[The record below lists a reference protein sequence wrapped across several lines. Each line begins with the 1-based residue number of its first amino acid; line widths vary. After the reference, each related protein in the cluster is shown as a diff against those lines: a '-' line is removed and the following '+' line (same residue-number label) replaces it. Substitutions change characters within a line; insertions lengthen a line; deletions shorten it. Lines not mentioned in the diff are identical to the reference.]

1 MSVVSPLQAFSRLH
15 RTVSSVFKGDRF
27 AIEAARRK
35 IREEFDKN
43 RNVTNADEIQDLVQ
57 VALDADATLKTVVQ
71 LRLDEERD
79 VYRVRHHKDVPMED
93 ATPYKP
99 LPKDF
104 KPGRRGR
111 GCQEVEY

>member
-1 MSVVSPLQAFSRLH
+1 MAGVTPLQAFSRLH
-15 RTVSSVFKGDRF
+15 RTVNLVFKGDRF
-27 AIEAARRK
+27 AIDAARKK
-35 IREEFDKN
+35 IREEFEKN
-43 RNVTNADEIQDLVQ
+43 RQVADQEEIQNLVK
-57 VALDADATLKTVVQ
+57 VAMDADATLKTVVQ
-71 LRLDEERD
+71 LKLDEERD

-111 GCQEVEY
+111 GCQEVDY